1 MRGNEMST
9 LRERAAHDLRKR
21 SVRAVR
27 ASAIV
32 GDQILTG
39 WTLAFADHEVR
50 IGSREHMHHDN

>member
-1 MRGNEMST
+1 MST
-9 LRERAAHDLRKR
+9 LRERAAHDLRRR

-50 IGSREHMHHDN
+50 IGTRDHMYRDN